1 MIGISLFL
9 VTCAKPDFSLMDGSK
24 GQLSDLKGKWVVV
37 NYWAD
42 WCPPCIKEMPE
53 LTSFYNHNRGEV
65 MVFAYNFDRLEGQ
78 ILEEQ
83 IIRFKV
89 NVPSILTDPG
99 DLFGWEAPSNLPAT
113 FILDPEGNLKEM
125 LIKIF
130 DNNVELSLKRE
141 NMLKNNSKNTLLKI
155 EKEIEKLI

>member
-1 MIGISLFL
+1 MSIYIQSKTILLMIGISLFL
-9 VTCAKPDFSLMDGSK
+9 VTCAKPDFYLMDGSK

-125 LIKIF
+125 LIGPQT
-130 DNNVELSLKRE
+130 E
-141 NMLKNNSKNTLLKI
+141 
-155 EKEIEKLI
+155 EKLEKIIKEFKES